1 MNFDTSAWRITRPC
15 TADWDQM
22 RGDDKRRFCEHCR
35 KHVHNVSAMS
45 QRELADF
52 VKASNEPACVT
63 YYQRRDG
70 EVAELSFLA
79 LLRRWVP
86 LLRLAFWSTLV
97 TLLPAT
103 LTGCMMGKPSTG
115 AITPKAGMITPSENI
130 NQVSEK

>member
-1 MNFDTSAWRITRPC
+1 
-15 TADWDQM
+15 
-22 RGDDKRRFCEHCR
+22 
-35 KHVHNVSAMS
+35 MS